1 MALLAKF
8 FGRTASEGAA
18 FALGVATGPVLYPAV
33 REIEQEANKL
43 YPSAALDPGDAA
55 EIVAEDVEL
64 RDWGAEQAERHGLNG
79 ERFDALTNAVRNAPG
94 LPDLLAL
101 WRRGEISSA
110 AFVHGLRKARLE
122 TRWDGPLEALKDVLL
137 TPAELANAR
146 QQGYIDAARQYDEAA
161 KQGVDNERA
170 EIQYLSVGLPPGH
183 AEAQELLNRGLIDQ
197 ATFAEIIREGH
208 TKTKYTD
215 VLLRAA
221 RYVLSPTTY
230 IDGNLRGWIDKP
242 AMYAGAGLHGLTQA
256 DADLLF
262 KTHGRPLTHHQVFI
276 SLRRGGVYDGP
287 TNMIPQPIL
296 DSFRQGSMRP
306 EWYNLAFHALETYP
320 GVFALR
326 ALAQSGD
333 LTQAETEQILL
344 YEGWNPDLAL
354 KVSTKWTTT
363 TGAAA
368 QDPWI
373 GKAEGH
379 LWTATHKAYVKSGV
393 PQAAADTA
401 LAHFIEAPATRARVF
416 VLWDAEKTID
426 ATPSVPAP

>member
-1 MALLAKF
+1 VALLAKF

-64 RDWGAEQAERHGLNG
+64 RGWGAEQAERHGLNG
-79 ERFDALTNAVRNAPG
+79 ERFDALTNAIRNAPG

-101 WRRGEISSA
+101 WRRGEIDA
-110 AFVHGLRKARLE
+110 AGFVHGLRKARLE

-146 QQGYIDAARQYDEAA
+146 QQGYIDSARQYSEAS

-170 EIQYLSVGLPPGH
+170 EIQFKSVGLPPGH
-183 AEAQELLNRGLIDQ
+183 AEAQFLLNRGLIDQ
-197 ATFAEIIREGH
+197 ATFDEIIREGH

-215 VLLRAA
+215 VLRAAA
-221 RYVLSPTTY
+221 RYVLHPNDY
-230 IDGNLRGWIDKP
+230 IQGRLRGWIDDA
-242 AMYAGAGLHGLTQA
+242 AMYAGTSLHGVDQSDT
-256 DADLLF
+256 DLLF
-262 KTHGRPLTHHQVFI
+262 KIHGRPLSWHQVWI
-276 SLRRGGVYDGP
+276 GLRRGGKYNGP
-287 TNMIPQPIL
+287 TTGIDPAFL
-296 DSFRQGSMRP
+296 SGLRQSDIRP
-306 EWYNLAFHALETYP
+306 EWYDLAWSQRFTYP
-320 GVFALR
+320 TAFVLR
-326 ALAQSGD
+326 SLTESGD
-333 LTQAETEQILL
+333 ITEAEAHQILL
-344 YEGWNPDLAL
+344 FQGWEPTLAA
-354 KVSTKWTTT
+354 KVSSKWATS
-363 TGAAA
+363 TGAAK

-373 GKAEGH
+373 GKAETH

-393 PQAAADTA
+393 PQAAAETA
-401 LAHFIEAPATRARVF
+401 LAHFIETPATRARVF

>member
-1 MALLAKF
+1 VALLAKF

-43 YPSAALDPGDAA
+43 YPSAALDPADAA

-94 LPDLLAL
+94 LPELLTL
-101 WRRGEISSA
+101 WRRGEISSG

-122 TRWDGPLEALKDVLL
+122 TRWDGPLQALKDVLL

-170 EIQYLSVGLPPGH
+170 EIQYRSVGLPPGH
-183 AEAQELLNRGLIDQ
+183 AEAQELLNRGLIDAAEF
-197 ATFAEIIREGH
+197 ATMIREGH

-215 VLLRAA
+215 VLRTAA
-221 RYVLSPTTY
+221 QYVLTPINY
-230 IDGNLRGWIDKP
+230 VEGRLRGWIDDA
-242 AMYAGAGLHGLTQA
+242 AMYAGTSLRGVSKEDT
-256 DADLLF
+256 DLLF
-262 KTHGRPLTHHQVFI
+262 KIHGRPLSWHQI
-276 SLRRGGVYDGP
+276 WIGLRRGGTYNGP
-287 TNMIPQPIL
+287 TASIDPAFL
-296 DSFRQGSMRP
+296 SGLRQSDIRP
-306 EWYNLAFHALETYP
+306 EWYDLAWAQRFTYP
-320 GVFALR
+320 TAFVLR
-326 ALAQSGD
+326 ALTESGD
-333 LTQAETEQILL
+333 ITEQEAHDILL
-344 YEGWNPDLAL
+344 FQGWEPGLAA
-354 KVSTKWTTT
+354 KVASKWATP
-363 TGAAA
+363 TGTAKV
-368 QDPWI
+368 DPWI
-373 GKAEGH
+373 TKAEGQ

-401 LAHFIEAPATRARVF
+401 LQHFIPTPATRTAVF
-416 VLWDAEKTID
+416 ALWDAEKVID
-426 ATPSVPAP
+426 ATPSVPGP